1 VSAQIPTLVVDDEP
15 LALKR
20 MLKLLATDPEIR
32 VVGGCASADE
42 AIECAAGGAPQL
54 LLLDIRMPRL
64 DGFGLITQ
72 LAQRGVHPCVIFVT
86 AYADRSMD
94 AFGVGAIDYLVKPFD
109 DERFARAIARAKA
122 LLASGRTAAAAPAA
136 PAAVPDRTRLMLSER
151 GRVVVLVTR
160 DIEFIQAAAKHVR
173 IFAGG
178 RCFTL
183 RYSLADL
190 EARLDPGSFVR
201 VHRSTVV
208 NVDHIAEMHP
218 MFHGDCELVMRRG
231 TRLTLSRRYRERL
244 APFLLK

>member
-42 AIECAAGGAPQL
+42 AIECVAGGAPQL

>member
-1 VSAQIPTLVVDDEP
+1 VSAHIPTLVVDDEP

-20 MLKLLATDPEIR
+20 MVRLLAADPEIR
-32 VVGGCASADE
+32 LLGGCASAAE
-42 AIECAAGGAPQL
+42 AIECAAGGAAPQL

-64 DGFGLITQ
+64 DGFGLISR
-72 LAQRGVHPCVIFVT
+72 LAARGVHPCVIFVT

-94 AFGVGAIDYLVKPFD
+94 AYGVGAIDYLVKPFD
-109 DERFARAIARAKA
+109 DERLARAVARAKA
-122 LLASGRTAAAAPAA
+122 LLASGATAATAPA
-136 PAAVPDRTRLMLSER
+136 PAVPDRTRLMLSER
-151 GRVVVLVTR
+151 GRIVVLVTR

-183 RYSLADL
+183 RYALAEL
-190 EARLDPGSFVR
+190 EARLDPASFVR
-201 VHRSTVV
+201 VHRSTLV

-218 MFHGDCELVMRRG
+218 MFHGDSELIMRRG

>member
-1 VSAQIPTLVVDDEP
+1 VSARIPTLVVDDEP

-42 AIECAAGGAPQL
+42 AIECVAGGAPQL